1 MRIQDKITFV
11 KIKINESKILHDQ
24 DEFNYWNVNLN
35 SLNAKLVSQ
44 SKVKTYNQSSYNSV
58 PVNNEIKKD
67 SQEQKKKDYKYYYQ
81 ELMKAV
87 ERKNK
92 LVNSTKDEKK
102 RIVGEIFYNE
112 GFLIESLNTQQ
123 EFNEVMNL
131 VVNNLNDN
139 QL

>member
-1 MRIQDKITFV
+1 
-11 KIKINESKILHDQ
+11 
-24 DEFNYWNVNLN
+24 
-35 SLNAKLVSQ
+35 
-44 SKVKTYNQSSYNSV
+44 
-58 PVNNEIKKD
+58 
-67 SQEQKKKDYKYYYQ
+67 
-81 ELMKAV
+81 MKAV

>member
-24 DEFNYWNVNLN
+24 DEFNYQNVNLN